1 MGYGGT
7 KEEMERLLVDA
18 DELSDSFNLQVDA
31 SGKLVYSYADIV
43 DAIHIVQDEMGI
55 TGTTA
60 TEAEKTISGS
70 FNSMKGAW
78 ENFMV
83 ALVDS
88 EQDAG
93 EAFNTLWESAKTF
106 LGNLAPKIGEVIKS
120 MGAFGVVL
128 LSVSAAL
135 VTFKVV
141 NTIVKGLNALKV
153 ATESTTIAQALL
165 NKVMNMNPF
174 VLIATLIA
182 GVVTALITLWNTSE
196 GFREAVQEIWEAI
209 INFFGDAWEAIKNI
223 FSSVGNFFV
232 GVWNSI
238 TYAFSTVVSFFSGI
252 FLRAWEGITS
262 AFSAVG
268 NFFSGVWSSIKNAF
282 GSVVN
287 FFGIIF
293 SGAWKAIKNA
303 FSGVGKFFG
312 GIWDKIVGTFK
323 TVGTK
328 VADAIGGAFKSAIN
342 AVIATIEG
350 ALNLIPKAVNAAIG
364 LINKLPGVEISKIPL
379 ISLPRLER
387 GGVLKRGQ
395 VGLLEG
401 NGAEAVVPLERHT
414 GWINRIAEQLDEKM
428 QHKQSNAQG
437 CSRQSV
443 ELKVGIDDS
452 ANAMGLAR
460 ALLPFLKIAE
470 KEVYA

>member
-18 DELSDSFNLQVDA
+18 DKLSDSFNLQVDA
-31 SGKLVYSYADIV
+31 TGKLVYSYADIV
-43 DAIHIVQDEMGI
+43 DAIHIIQDEMGI

-60 TEAEKTISGS
+60 LEAEKTISGS
-70 FNSMKGAW
+70 FNSTKGAW

-93 EAFNTLWESAKTF
+93 EAFNKLWESAKTF

-141 NTIVKGLNALKV
+141 NTIVKGLNALKL

-209 INFFGDAWEAIKNI
+209 INFFGDAWEAIT
-223 FSSVGNFFV
+223 G
-232 GVWNSI
+232 
-238 TYAFSTVVSFFSGI
+238 FFSGAGEFFAGVWQI
-252 FLRAWEGITS
+252 IKAP
-262 AFSAVG
+262 
-268 NFFSGVWSSIKNAF
+268 FSGVIE
-282 GSVVN
+282 
-287 FFGIIF
+287 FFSNIF
-293 SGAWKAIKNA
+293 SGAWKAIKNV
-303 FSGVGKFFG
+303 FSSVGNFFG
-312 GIWDKIVGTFK
+312 GIWNTIVGTFK
-323 TVGTK
+323 TIGTK

-342 AVIATIEG
+342 AVIAVVEG
-350 ALNLIPKAVNAAIG
+350 AINLIPKAINGAIH

-379 ISLPRLER
+379 VKLPRLER

-401 NGAEAVVPLERHT
+401 NGAEAVVPLEKNT
-414 GWINRIAEQLDEKM
+414 GWIKKIAE
-428 QHKQSNAQG
+428 
-437 CSRQSV
+437 
-443 ELKVGIDDS
+443 ELNRNMMNTTKTSPVKVVVGIDE
-452 ANAMGLAR
+452 NTNYMGLAR
-460 ALLPFLKIAE
+460 SLLPLLKVAE
-470 KEVYA
+470 KEAYA